1 LIKHLLALFITLYN
15 QFLILKLIIMKAI
28 GYNSYGGIDKLQ
40 ILEVESPK
48 PKRHEVA
55 VKVSAISI
63 NPVDLKKMRGGFKP
77 ITSIK
82 KFPIITACDFSG
94 EIVEIGN
101 DVGAFKVGD
110 KVFGMQDILFNGS
123 AAEKITISQKYISL
137 APNNFELSDSAAI
150 PQVGNTSLLALRN
163 IASLRKGHKL
173 LINGAS
179 GGVGTFALQMAKI
192 YEADITAV
200 TSDRN
205 IEWIKNE
212 FDIENI
218 IDYTKTDITDTSDK
232 YDIIFDANGNLSFP
246 KISNSLSANGIYV
259 TTKFN
264 IYNNIDTAKQFFKRK
279 KSRTVLSGRTSTSN
293 LDMFRMWMED
303 GKLKP
308 VIEKTYSFDQYHEAY
323 EHLSSGRAKGK
334 LLIKI
339 N

>member
-1 LIKHLLALFITLYN
+1 
-15 QFLILKLIIMKAI
+15 MKAI

>member
-1 LIKHLLALFITLYN
+1 
-15 QFLILKLIIMKAI
+15 MRAI

-246 KISNSLSANGIYV
+246 KISNSLSINGIYV

>member
-1 LIKHLLALFITLYN
+1 
-15 QFLILKLIIMKAI
+15 MRAI

-63 NPVDLKKMRGGFKP
+63 NPFDLKKMRGGFKP

-179 GGVGTFALQMAKI
+179 GGVGTFALQMSKI

-246 KISNSLSANGIYV
+246 KISNSLSTNGIYV

>member
-1 LIKHLLALFITLYN
+1 
-15 QFLILKLIIMKAI
+15 MKAI

-63 NPVDLKKMRGGFKP
+63 NPFDLKKMRGGFKP

-179 GGVGTFALQMAKI
+179 GGVGTFALQMSKI

-200 TSDRN
+200 T
-205 IEWIKNE
+205 
-212 FDIENI
+212 
-218 IDYTKTDITDTSDK
+218 
-232 YDIIFDANGNLSFP
+232 LSLIH
-246 KISNSLSANGIYV
+246 ISEPTRPY
-259 TTKFN
+259 
-264 IYNNIDTAKQFFKRK
+264 
-279 KSRTVLSGRTSTSN
+279 
-293 LDMFRMWMED
+293 
-303 GKLKP
+303 
-308 VIEKTYSFDQYHEAY
+308 
-323 EHLSSGRAKGK
+323 
-334 LLIKI
+334 
-339 N
+339 